1 MPAAWS
7 RIIDGARVVAEPPA
21 KTMEKSMI
29 RYICAALLSCV
40 VLVFSI
46 PSANAKALEVIG
58 PIHDEGIDVLGT
70 CGDFDVV
77 DNWVLNFTLR
87 FMLDR
92 SGNRVRLVEETWGVD
107 NFTNS
112 VTGKTIAGPYHN
124 NTFVDFDADRAIT
137 TGVIFKA
144 VVPGAGAVFLDI
156 GRIVFVGEDGS
167 VDGPQLLQNPFDSEP
182 GWGVSAVTFDIKALL
197 AKGRKP

>member
-1 MPAAWS
+1 
-7 RIIDGARVVAEPPA
+7 
-21 KTMEKSMI
+21 MI

-46 PSANAKALEVIG
+46 PSANAKAPEVIG

-156 GRIVFVGEDGS
+156 GRIVFVGEDIEFLS
-167 VDGPQLLQNPFDSEP
+167 GPHQFFAGDF
-182 GWGVSAVTFDIKALL
+182 AALCASL
-197 AKGRKP
+197 R